1 MKEWTIHKEKIKA
14 EKLEKRVAQLEAAL
28 KKIAAL
34 DVDEYRRKNPTA
46 KNGDEYAALFSA
58 CQGIA
63 ISAIGY

>member
-1 MKEWTIHKEKIKA
+1 MEWSVRKEQAKTSA
-14 EKLEKRVAQLEAAL
+14 LEKRVAQLEAAL

-46 KNGDEYAALFSA
+46 KNGDEYAALFGA

-63 ISAIGY
+63 LSAIGY